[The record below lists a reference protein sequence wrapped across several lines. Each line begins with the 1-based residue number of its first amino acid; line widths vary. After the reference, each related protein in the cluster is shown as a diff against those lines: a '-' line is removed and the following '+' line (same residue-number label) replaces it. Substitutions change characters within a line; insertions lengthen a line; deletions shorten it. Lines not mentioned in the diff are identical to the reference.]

1 MYTWV
6 PQTSRMESFLT
17 IDSGY
22 NFLTIVA
29 KLLISGVG
37 GSPRYVSGFGK
48 SVLLQNLISS

>member
-1 MYTWV
+1 MYTWL

-17 IDSGY
+17 IDNGY

-37 GSPRYVSGFGK
+37 GSPRYLSVGK
-48 SVLLQNLISS
+48 SVLLQNLILS

>member
-1 MYTWV
+1 MYTWF

-17 IDSGY
+17 IDNGY

-37 GSPRYVSGFGK
+37 GSPRYVSVFGK
-48 SVLLQNLISS
+48 SVFLQNLILS

>member
-1 MYTWV
+1 MYTWL
-6 PQTSRMESFLT
+6 PQTSRMESFPT

-37 GSPRYVSGFGK
+37 GSPRYVSVFGK
-48 SVLLQNLISS
+48 SVLLQNLILS

>member
-1 MYTWV
+1 MYTWL

-17 IDSGY
+17 IDNGY

-37 GSPRYVSGFGK
+37 GSPRYVSVFGK

>member
-17 IDSGY
+17 IDNGY